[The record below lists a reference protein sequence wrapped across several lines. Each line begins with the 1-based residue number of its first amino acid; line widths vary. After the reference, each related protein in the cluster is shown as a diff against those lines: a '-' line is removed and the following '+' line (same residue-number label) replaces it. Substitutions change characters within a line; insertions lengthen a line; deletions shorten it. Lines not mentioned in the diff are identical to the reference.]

1 MKIQTT
7 NYTYA
12 MGQKR
17 SPIINKENQANS
29 LGLKDQLEMSASSKL
44 LKTCIKKVKDLDV
57 SREERIQQL
66 KQQIQKGE
74 YEVSPQ
80 NISEA
85 MWEEGFFFSR

>member
-17 SPIINKENQANS
+17 SPIINKENQAKS
-29 LGLKDQLEMSASSKL
+29 LGLKDQVEMSASSKL

-80 NISEA
+80 NISKA